1 LINLQSIENIIM
13 NITSTEYREELKSLA
28 ADIVAEHEDYAEA
41 HDLVHETI
49 DGHQWIIY
57 TAYNNDIVQI
67 SDNHDAYLDVYNQED
82 LGQIVMD
89 KGIDGLTLTRAFFAM
104 SQDLNDAI
112 HEITSEQ

>member
-1 LINLQSIENIIM
+1 M
-13 NITSTEYREELKSLA
+13 NITPTEYREELATLA
-28 ADIVAEHEDYAEA
+28 ADIVAEHADNDMDDM
-41 HDLVHETI
+41 HDTVHETV

-67 SDNHDAYLDVYNQED
+67 SDNHDAYLDVYGQEG

-89 KGIDGLTLTRAFFAM
+89 SGVDGLTLTRAYFAM

-112 HEITSEQ
+112 AEIISQQ

>member
-1 LINLQSIENIIM
+1 M
-13 NITSTEYREELKSLA
+13 NITSTEYRKELKSLA

-57 TAYNNDIVQI
+57 TTYNNDIVQI
-67 SDNHDAYLDVYNQED
+67 SDNHDAYLDVYGPED
-82 LGQIVMD
+82 LGQIVID
-89 KGIDGLTLTRAFFAM
+89 NGVDGLTLTRAFFAM

-112 HEITSEQ
+112 AKIINEQ